1 MQVRFNLRL
10 TCTRAEPTATYL
22 CNESLRKQ
30 QQQQQH
36 SFAASMRTGVPAT
49 NLRRARQDN
58 VVSVV
63 SVSVVVGVS
72 VGVLLW
78 QLEICSHLLHEAG
91 EASLAAP

>member
-30 QQQQQH
+30 QQQQH
-36 SFAASMRTGVPAT
+36 SFAASMRTGVLAT

-91 EASLAAP
+91 EASMAAP